1 MKNKKLASLLACSLL
16 AFNINVMGSSQAQAA
31 ACSAKDKY
39 NWSHNA
45 DDGKNKPNMEG
56 LYAMAGFMGSDEYV
70 GAIFDLLESWK
81 KATKSKKL
89 KAALIKFETQFEIHG
104 ASGIKYSYIPE
115 LKKEYNALATI
126 FKFNRC

>member
-1 MKNKKLASLLACSLL
+1 MRKTFLTPLVIASMLALSLNFVGA
-16 AFNINVMGSSQAQAA
+16 SQAQAA

-39 NWSHNA
+39 NWSHDA
-45 DDGKNKPNMEG
+45 SDGKDKPNMEG
-56 LYAMAGFMGSDEYV
+56 LYAMAGFIGSDEYV

-81 KATKSKKL
+81 KTTKSKKL

-115 LKKEYNALATI
+115 LKKEYNALSTI